1 MARKAFVVNEAVRD
15 KVRHLAG
22 VGVRQDDIAKIIGCA
37 PKTLRKQCRDDLDR
51 GVAEANATVSGYLFA
66 AAKAGN
72 VTAQIFWL
80 KTRAHWRE
88 GTAADAQAAD
98 AQAADAQAPRADA
111 GADADADSPV
121 LLVLPDNS
129 RDAELTQ
136 VLRNAQEDYFA
147 RRPRGPGF
155 GKSELIAQ
163 GSDEGRIVPTELAV
177 DTPTDAARNLFP
189 GEGGQS
195 PSAPGV

>member
-1 MARKAFVVNEAVRD
+1 MPRTVFVVTHAMRE
-15 KVRHLAG
+15 KVRYFAG
-22 VGVRQDDIAKIIGCA
+22 LGGRQDDIAKMIGCA
-37 PKTLRKQCRDDLDR
+37 PKTLRKRFRSELDR
-51 GVAEANATVSGYLFA
+51 GVAEANATMSGYLFA

-88 GTAADAQAAD
+88 GAAQDAH
-98 AQAADAQAPRADA
+98 AADAQAPRADA
-111 GADADADSPV
+111 EADSPV

-147 RRPRGPGF
+147 RRPLGPGF
-155 GKSELIAQ
+155 GKSELIAR
-163 GSDEGRIVPTELAV
+163 GSEEGQIVPTELAV

-195 PSAPGV
+195 ASAPGV

>member
-1 MARKAFVVNEAVRD
+1 MPRTAFVVTHAMRE
-15 KVRHLAG
+15 KVRYFAG
-22 VGVRQDDIAKIIGCA
+22 LGGRQDDIARMIGCA
-37 PKTLRKQCRDDLDR
+37 PKTLRKRFRSELDR
-51 GVAEANATVSGYLFA
+51 GVAEANATMSGYLFA

-88 GTAADAQAAD
+88 GAAQD

-111 GADADADSPV
+111 EADSPV

-147 RRPRGPGF
+147 RRPLGPGF
-155 GKSELIAQ
+155 GKSELIAR
-163 GSDEGRIVPTELAV
+163 GSEEGQIVPTELAV

>member
-1 MARKAFVVNEAVRD
+1 MARTAFVVTHAMRE
-15 KVRHLAG
+15 KVRYFAG
-22 VGVRQDDIAKIIGCA
+22 LGGRQDDIAKMIGCA
-37 PKTLRKQCRDDLDR
+37 PKTLRKRFRSELDR
-51 GVAEANATVSGYLFA
+51 GVAEANATMSGYLFA

-88 GTAADAQAAD
+88 GAAQD

-111 GADADADSPV
+111 EADSPV

-147 RRPRGPGF
+147 RRPLGPGF
-155 GKSELIAQ
+155 GKSELIAR
-163 GSDEGRIVPTELAV
+163 GSEEGQIVPTELAV

-195 PSAPGV
+195 ASAPGV

>member
-1 MARKAFVVNEAVRD
+1 MPRTAFVVTHAMRE
-15 KVRHLAG
+15 KVRYFAG
-22 VGVRQDDIAKIIGCA
+22 LGGRQDDIAKMIGCA
-37 PKTLRKQCRDDLDR
+37 PKTLRKRFRSELDR
-51 GVAEANATVSGYLFA
+51 GVAEANATMSGYLFA

-88 GTAADAQAAD
+88 GAAQD

-111 GADADADSPV
+111 EADSPV

-155 GKSELIAQ
+155 GKSELIAR
-163 GSDEGRIVPTELAV
+163 GSEEGQIVPTELAV
-177 DTPTDAARNLFP
+177 DTPTDAARNLVP

>member
-1 MARKAFVVNEAVRD
+1 MPRTAFVVTHAMRE
-15 KVRHLAG
+15 KVRYFAG
-22 VGVRQDDIAKIIGCA
+22 LGGRQDDIAKMIGCA
-37 PKTLRKQCRDDLDR
+37 PKTLRKRFRSELDR
-51 GVAEANATVSGYLFA
+51 GVAEANATMSGYLFA

-88 GTAADAQAAD
+88 GAAQDAQAV
-98 AQAADAQAPRADA
+98 DAQAPR
-111 GADADADSPV
+111 ADADADSPV

-147 RRPRGPGF
+147 RRPPGPGF
-155 GKSELIAQ
+155 GKSELIAR
-163 GSDEGRIVPTELAV
+163 GSEEGQIVPTELAV

-195 PSAPGV
+195 ASAPGV

>member
-1 MARKAFVVNEAVRD
+1 MPRTAYVVTDAMRE
-15 KVRHLAG
+15 KVRYFAG
-22 VGVRQDDIAKIIGCA
+22 LGGRQDDIAKMIGCA
-37 PKTLRKQCRDDLDR
+37 PKTLRKRFRSELDR
-51 GVAEANATVSGYLFA
+51 GVAEANATMSGYLFA

-88 GTAADAQAAD
+88 GAAQD

-111 GADADADSPV
+111 EADSPV

-147 RRPRGPGF
+147 RRPLGPGF
-155 GKSELIAQ
+155 GKSELIAR
-163 GSDEGRIVPTELAV
+163 GSEEGQIVPTELAV

>member
-1 MARKAFVVNEAVRD
+1 MPRTAFVVTHAMRE
-15 KVRHLAG
+15 KVRYFAG
-22 VGVRQDDIAKIIGCA
+22 LGGRQDDIAKMIGCA
-37 PKTLRKQCRDDLDR
+37 PKTLRKRFRSELDR
-51 GVAEANATVSGYLFA
+51 GVAEANATMSGYLFA

-88 GTAADAQAAD
+88 GAAQD

-111 GADADADSPV
+111 EADSPV

-147 RRPRGPGF
+147 RRPLGPGF
-155 GKSELIAQ
+155 GKSELIAR
-163 GSDEGRIVPTELAV
+163 GSEEGQIVPTELAV

-195 PSAPGV
+195 ASAPGV